1 MRFTRKSIRLPAG
14 SYVGPRIYFVT
25 ICCEGRKPALADA
38 EWVSRCIVRLR
49 EASTASL
56 FSVHA
61 YCFMPDHVHL
71 LAEGRG
77 AESSLRAFLSRFKQF
92 TAFEYQRKTGTRLWQ
107 TKFYDYVLRQDAE
120 MDAARKRL
128 EDLYATRQEDE
139 LLDDDFEEESE
150 EDRNLLEAGE
160 TGGTENAPMIAP
172 AQAADAADWSAA
184 ADEGR
189 QMIQVP
195 PASMPSRRPAV
206 GVAAEIGELHGFHMA
221 EQDGRR
227 RPRGSC

>member
-120 MDAARKRL
+120 MDAVAWYIWMNPVRKGLCGDPR
-128 EDLYATRQEDE
+128 EFPHSGSMTMPWPQ
-139 LLDDDFEEESE
+139 S
-150 EDRNLLEAGE
+150 
-160 TGGTENAPMIAP
+160 P
-172 AQAADAADWSAA
+172 AA
-184 ADEGR
+184 ASEWS
-189 QMIQVP
+189 P
-195 PASMPSRRPAV
+195 PWKPKPLP
-206 GVAAEIGELHGFHMA
+206 G
-221 EQDGRR
+221 
-227 RPRGSC
+227 